1 MQRYND
7 YDDRWLDPFVRHV
20 TSWSSSTAATCKS
33 WDSCLA
39 GQAAPYSFPHIVGR
53 PSKTVW
59 KGFSSRQ
66 GMFTLWVG
74 WYGFNAGWL
83 GGICV

>member
-1 MQRYND
+1 M
-7 YDDRWLDPFVRHV
+7 
-20 TSWSSSTAATCKS
+20 
-33 WDSCLA
+33 A
-39 GQAAPYSFPHIVGR
+39 GSFCQARDKLEFQHCSYLQVMGFLSGRSAAPYSFRHIVGR

-74 WYGFNAGWL
+74 WYGFNAGRL